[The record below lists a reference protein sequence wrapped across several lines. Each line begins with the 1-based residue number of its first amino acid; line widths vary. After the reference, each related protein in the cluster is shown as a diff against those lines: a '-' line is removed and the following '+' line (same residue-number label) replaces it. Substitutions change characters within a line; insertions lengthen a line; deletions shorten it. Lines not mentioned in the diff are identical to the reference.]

1 MAILNT
7 CNMPM
12 KDKDNMQPITLLLQR
27 SREGDK
33 DSQNE
38 LMTAVYDDLKN
49 IARGQ
54 LARWHHGQTIN
65 TTALVHESYL
75 KLASKSDLDWQDRG
89 HYFAVA
95 ARAMRFIIVDYAR
108 SRLSDKRRG
117 QIADIEL
124 SSIAD
129 DGQIQIEQVI
139 AVDQLLGRL
148 ESLDADMARIVECRF
163 FAAYTLDETAAALN
177 TSRRSVQRKWQRAR
191 AWLATLDAMP

>member
-1 MAILNT
+1 
-7 CNMPM
+7 M
-12 KDKDNMQPITLLLQR
+12 KDQANPQPITMLLHR
-27 SREGDK
+27 SRDGDK
-33 DSQNE
+33 ESQDV
-38 LMTAVYDDLKN
+38 LMTAVYDDLKV

-75 KLASKSDLDWQDRG
+75 KLASSSDLDWQDRG

-117 QIADIEL
+117 VIADIEL
-124 SSIAD
+124 STLPD
-129 DGQIQIEQVI
+129 DGQVQIEQVV
-139 AVDQLLGRL
+139 AVDQLMGRL
-148 ESLDADMARIVECRF
+148 ESLDEEMARIVECRF

-177 TSRRSVQRKWQRAR
+177 MSRRSVQRKWQRAR

>member
-1 MAILNT
+1 MTEKTNT
-7 CNMPM
+7 P
-12 KDKDNMQPITLLLQR
+12 PITMLLQR
-27 SREGDK
+27 SRDGDK
-33 DSQNE
+33 ASLDE
-38 LMTAVYDDLKN
+38 LMTAVYDDLKR

-75 KLASKSDLDWQDRG
+75 KLASSSDLDWQDRG

-117 QIADIEL
+117 VIADIEL
-124 SSIAD
+124 STLPD
-129 DGQIQIEQVI
+129 DGQVQIEQVV

-148 ESLDADMARIVECRF
+148 ESLDDEMARIVECRF

-177 TSRRSVQRKWQRAR
+177 ISRRSVQRKWQRAR
-191 AWLATLDAMP
+191 AWLATLGSLE

>member
-1 MAILNT
+1 MTEKAENHAIT
-7 CNMPM
+7 V
-12 KDKDNMQPITLLLQR
+12 LLQR
-27 SREGDK
+27 SRDGDK
-33 DSQNE
+33 ASLDE
-38 LMTAVYDDLKN
+38 LMTAVYDDLKR

-75 KLASKSDLDWQDRG
+75 KLASNSDLDWQDRG

-117 QIADIEL
+117 VIADIEL
-124 SSIAD
+124 STLPD
-129 DGQIQIEQVI
+129 DGQVQIEQVV

-148 ESLDADMARIVECRF
+148 ESLDEEMARIVECRF

-177 TSRRSVQRKWQRAR
+177 ISRRSVQRKWQRAR
-191 AWLATLDAMP
+191 AWLATLGGLE